1 LYVSSLPVL
10 QHSEPIEIVEAKPRG
25 DCAALAGQT
34 AAFAG
39 TTSSDAGT
47 ARGTFCGSLT
57 SCDLDPA
64 AAIGAVAGIAKA
76 ALDLSSVTQHT
87 SPGTVRQRLDVDPA
101 EVRKGL
107 GQLVLTLVRLL
118 HEVLER
124 QAIRRMDS
132 GTLTEQQVDKLGST
146 LMLQAEEITKLAKDF
161 GVDES
166 DLNLDLGPL
175 GKLM

>member
-1 LYVSSLPVL
+1 MQSFPVSHNTS
-10 QHSEPIEIVEAKPRG
+10 PIEIIEAKPCGYG
-25 DCAALAGQT
+25 DAVDGAALVAGSGGVDVR
-34 AAFAG
+34 ASG
-39 TTSSDAGT
+39 GVI
-47 ARGTFCGSLT
+47 CGALT
-57 SCDLDPA
+57 SCDLDPLA
-64 AAIGAVAGIAKA
+64 AVGAVAGVARA
-76 ALDLSSVTQHT
+76 ALDLSAVTQHT
-87 SPGTVRQRLDVDPA
+87 KSGTVRQRLDVDPA

-132 GTLTEQQVDKLGST
+132 GTLDEQQVDRLGTT
-146 LMLQAEEITKLAKDF
+146 LMLQAEEITKLAKEF

>member
-1 LYVSSLPVL
+1 MSSSPVVE
-10 QHSEPIEIVEAKPRG
+10 HTEPIEIVEAKLRG
-25 DCAALAGQT
+25 SCAVAGGVSFV
-34 AAFAG
+34 ADSG
-39 TTSSDAGT
+39 
-47 ARGTFCGSLT
+47 RGGASASGGVFCGSLT
-57 SCDLDPA
+57 SCDLDPMA
-64 AAIGAVAGIAKA
+64 AVGAVVGIAKA
-76 ALDLSSVTQHT
+76 AALDLSAVTQDT
-87 SPGTVRQRLDVDPA
+87 SPGTVRQRLNVDPA

-132 GTLTEQQVDKLGST
+132 GTLDEQQIDKLGTT